1 MIVIGLSVV
10 VSSAACD
17 RNTEAF
23 VEGEKPRAPDLARI
37 FPQSDP
43 SEAGRGVESPLP
55 AAPQRGVPPSVAP
68 RAGSGSSLGS
78 GSSFGS
84 GSKEMNISGTIR
96 VSGALEGSV
105 PAQGMLFVIARPAGV
120 TAGPPLAVLRI
131 PAPRFPVAF
140 EIGPANVMIPSMRFQ
155 GDIGI
160 TVRLDSDGNAMT
172 KLPGDLEGTSKDFH
186 KPGAS
191 GVEIVLETRL

>member
-1 MIVIGLSVV
+1 
-10 VSSAACD
+10 
-17 RNTEAF
+17 
-23 VEGEKPRAPDLARI
+23 
-37 FPQSDP
+37 
-43 SEAGRGVESPLP
+43 
-55 AAPQRGVPPSVAP
+55 
-68 RAGSGSSLGS
+68 
-78 GSSFGS
+78 
-84 GSKEMNISGTIR
+84 
-96 VSGALEGSV
+96 
-105 PAQGMLFVIARPAGV
+105 MLFVIARPAGV

-186 KPGAS
+186 QPGAS